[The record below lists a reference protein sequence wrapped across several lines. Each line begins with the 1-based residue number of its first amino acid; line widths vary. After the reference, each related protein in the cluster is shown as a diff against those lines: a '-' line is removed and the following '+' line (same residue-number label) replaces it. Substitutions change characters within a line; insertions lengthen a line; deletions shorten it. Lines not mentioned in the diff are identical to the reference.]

1 MEFELKCHSA
11 LFYFNYLLFQ
21 YYPGEDMGIV
31 KRGTLVP
38 LPRKNIA
45 FENGRISEW
54 NGK

>member
-1 MEFELKCHSA
+1 
-11 LFYFNYLLFQ
+11 
-21 YYPGEDMGIV
+21 MGIV

-38 LPRKNIA
+38 LPRKNLV